1 MKNVAKRIDEIAEHM
16 QVAPFLD
23 RQAGKLSAGQ
33 KTRVALAKALI
44 NKPDVLLL
52 DEPTASLDPDTA
64 DWVRSYLK
72 DYQHETHATILLAS
86 HNMGEVERLCDD
98 VDPAA
103 GRPRLRPRQPAR
115 ADRALRPRGHG
126 GGVPGHGARP
136 RPRAR
141 RAAQEGDRVVSG
153 SLQRI
158 WALVMRHIYIWRS
171 SVMRLVDSIYWPAVQ
186 MVMWGFMTQYLLPQ
200 ASFVAQ
206 AAGVLL
212 SGLLLWEVVVR
223 GNLSLSIAF
232 LEEMWSRNLGHLFVS
247 PIRSWE
253 MATGI
258 IIAALL
264 RTLLGLVPVSLMAW
278 AFFGYSIY
286 SLGLPLVAFFAI
298 LQMFSWSIGLAMS
311 GMIMRVGQ
319 SAESFAWAAVFIL
332 MPVSGVYYPVSVL
345 PHWLQVISYG
355 LPPAYVFE
363 GMRAILAEQTV
374 HWDMLGIAFGL
385 SVVYLVIGFQIF
397 QWFFRLSRRAGTLLG
412 QGE

>member
-1 MKNVAKRIDEIAEHM
+1 
-16 QVAPFLD
+16 
-23 RQAGKLSAGQ
+23 
-33 KTRVALAKALI
+33 
-44 NKPDVLLL
+44 
-52 DEPTASLDPDTA
+52 
-64 DWVRSYLK
+64 
-72 DYQHETHATILLAS
+72 
-86 HNMGEVERLCDD
+86 
-98 VDPAA
+98 
-103 GRPRLRPRQPAR
+103 
-115 ADRALRPRGHG
+115 
-126 GGVPGHGARP
+126 
-136 RPRAR
+136 
-141 RAAQEGDRVVSG
+141 VSG
-153 SLQRI
+153 SIQRI

-186 MVMWGFMTQYLLPQ
+186 MVMWGFMTQYRLPQ

-258 IIAALL
+258 IIVALL
-264 RTLLGLVPVSLMAW
+264 RTLLGLIPVSLLCW

-286 SLGLPLVAFFAI
+286 SLGLPLLAFFVI

-332 MPVSGVYYPVSVL
+332 MPVSGVYYPISVL
-345 PHWLQVISYG
+345 PHWLQVIAYA
-355 LPPAYVFE
+355 LPTAYVFE
-363 GMRAILAEQTV
+363 GMRAIMAEKIV
-374 HWDMLGIAFGL
+374 HWDLLGIALAL
-385 SVVYLVIGFQIF
+385 SGAYLVVGFQIF
-397 QWFFRLSRRAGTLLG
+397 QWFFRQSRRAGTLLG